1 MLIAATGRRLPLYQA
16 LLECGYRDGPRLRAG
31 HVGGDLASDRR
42 AARDRRRR
50 ARRSGVLEG
59 IALEVH
65 VLKQRLAEPA
75 AEPDADL
82 PPRVRIAA
90 LTRQWLAVAPL
101 SRLSR

>member
-1 MLIAATGRRLPLYQA
+1 MRLSRRAAA
-16 LLECGYRDGPRLRAG
+16 RAG
-31 HVGGDLASDRR
+31 HVGGDLAPDRR
-42 AARDRRRR
+42 ASRDRRG
-50 ARRSGVLEG
+50 AREIRVLEG

-65 VLKQRLAEPA
+65 VLKQRLADAA

-90 LTRQWLAVAPL
+90 LTRQWIAVAPL